1 MATLPGAPMLAA
13 GAALIAGLA
22 GWHYGAAHVR
32 GQWAEADL
40 QRERAAQTMAA
51 SDRRRASDA
60 AAEYEAQ
67 AARQRSATASLLPEV
82 RNALQHPISCPPGQ
96 PQRLADVPVPADA
109 VAGLRRAAGD
119 DPPSD
124 RPAAGKSGG

>member
-1 MATLPGAPMLAA
+1 MNRALLAA
-13 GAALIAGLA
+13 LVCAAIAAA

-60 AAEYEAQ
+60 AAEFEAQ
-67 AARQRSATASLLPEV
+67 AALRRMAAATAPTEV
-82 RNALQHPISCPPGQ
+82 RNALQHPISCPPGR
-96 PQRLADVPVPADA
+96 PRRLADVPVPADA

-119 DPPSD
+119 DPPGD
-124 RPAAGKSGG
+124 RPAAAKSGG